1 MRRGPDAPKR
11 SNHPKMAIIER
22 QQFEPPP
29 FADPQAV
36 ARYAAGPPRIVPR
49 FAHLQPMNTLLLAER
64 GGSRTL
70 LAPGRHKYPAYL
82 TERQGRGE

>member
-1 MRRGPDAPKR
+1 MPPKR

-64 GGSRTL
+64 GWV
-70 LAPGRHKYPAYL
+70 AYAL
-82 TERQGRGE
+82 GAGAS